1 MGKIH
6 LLRVPIYIRHAASV
20 QSKLSVGCYQQTSGV
35 YAYQECN
42 QVGDT

>member
-6 LLRVPIYIRHAASV
+6 LLKVLIYIRHAAPV
-20 QSKLSVGCYQQTSGV
+20 QSKLSLGCYPQTSGV
-35 YAYQECN
+35 YAYQEYN